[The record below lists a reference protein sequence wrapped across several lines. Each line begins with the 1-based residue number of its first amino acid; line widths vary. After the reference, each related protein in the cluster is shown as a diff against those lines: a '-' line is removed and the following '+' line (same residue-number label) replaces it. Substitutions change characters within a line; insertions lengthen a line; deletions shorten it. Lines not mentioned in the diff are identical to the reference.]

1 MFARKVFVSSLIAII
16 SVCGTA
22 YAEADSVAKGIAATT
37 YVDRALSGKVD
48 KENVTQMNEMQG
60 RLGTPSGIGDVV
72 DAVNDDDV
80 VTSGAAFAVSYAVA
94 GAMASDLSRQIQG
107 RQDKSGY
114 TQSADV
120 RYSSIGPGSDGDGG
134 QYPSLAAA
142 KKIAQDAILNEV
154 QGGTGVTVTNQI
166 MSEKPGVRIDVQTTS
181 DMEDD
186 TGLPINAE
194 AVKSQRYAQ
203 KISERTIESLD
214 GEGRI
219 LAATSDGGY
228 GLTGFKI
235 DKLWNMEEL
244 TNKVKKDNVPAD
256 PSTEDNK
263 YPTVAAAASIAQKV
277 ASDKTDYSNQRFA
290 NSYTDAQ
297 IKNMS
302 IGTSD
307 TELVYPSV
315 GLTKKIAETM
325 SDGVREELN
334 NWIGFIDET
343 VTAEFDNKQ
352 NWGTIPVGSSDSRT
366 TASIWVE

>member
-166 MSEKPGVRIDVQTTS
+166 MSEKPGVRIDVHTTS

-203 KISERTIESLD
+203 KISEMTMRSLD

-219 LAATSDGGY
+219 LAASADGGY
-228 GLTGFKI
+228 QLTGVKS
-235 DKLWNMEEL
+235 DALMEAVA
-244 TNKVKKDNVPAD
+244 NAAKVN
-256 PSTEDNK
+256 E
-263 YPTVAAAASIAQKV
+263 
-277 ASDKTDYSNQRFA
+277 KTDYSNQRFA
-290 NSYTDAQ
+290 SSYTDDQ

-302 IGTSD
+302 TGTSD

-334 NWIGFIDET
+334 NWIGFIDEA

-352 NWGTIPVGSSDSRT
+352 NWGTIPVGSADSKT
-366 TASIWVE
+366 TATIWVE